1 MPGKK
6 ADKPKSKSKKKGA
19 KKGAKKKDYN
29 EGTLQDLLF
38 KMKKEARKQLG

>member
-6 ADKPKSKSKKKGA
+6 ADKPKSKSK